1 MLLIFVLFIL
11 SLYWILSTK
20 KVDKKTKP
28 SNDYMNVIRQK
39 HVEITSTTIPPPSV
53 ATFNHVTN
61 VNNVNNVTT
70 AFKTPNTSPG
80 IFLTTPESP
89 LIATAPSSPLGTPET
104 PPGTP
109 NNTVLD
115 ANSPLE
121 MKESILMND
130 ITVDKDTTTGNINIF
145 TLGSDCLELD
155 LNCLVSI

>member
-1 MLLIFVLFIL
+1 M
-11 SLYWILSTK
+11 
-20 KVDKKTKP
+20 
-28 SNDYMNVIRQK
+28 
-39 HVEITSTTIPPPSV
+39 
-53 ATFNHVTN
+53 
-61 VNNVNNVTT
+61 NNVNNVTT

-130 ITVDKDTTTGNINIF
+130 ITVDKDPTTGNINIF
-145 TLGSDCLELD
+145 TLGSDCLE
-155 LNCLVSI
+155 